1 MAEIITECML
11 GFNLGYTELAS
22 YLTCAIAAAVFFFFF
37 LRILGNV
44 IANVILVVVH
54 SDGTLFTR
62 QPA

>member
-1 MAEIITECML
+1 ML

-22 YLTCAIAAAVFFFFF
+22 YLTCAIAAAVFFS

-44 IANVILVVVH
+44 IANVILVIGH

-62 QPA
+62 